1 MTLALIKASEVRA
14 GDLLESPVD
23 QTWKKIVDKG
33 LESVYMRDAMT
44 IFTINNT
51 ILSAG
56 FYSFAVSIAIA
67 TAGKSKTLRALTT
80 LGVFYFQWLVD
91 QAVSG

>member
-1 MTLALIKASEVRA
+1 MERL
-14 GDLLESPVD
+14 
-23 QTWKKIVDKG
+23 
-33 LESVYMRDAMT
+33 
-44 IFTINNT
+44 TINNT

-56 FYSFAVSIAIA
+56 FHSFAVSVSIA
-67 TAGKSKTLRALTT
+67 TAGKSKTLKASKT